1 MMAESP
7 MVPTAINRHDPEKL
21 LQVVWPDGVDKFVPY
36 REVRLACHCAHCVDE
51 WTGKPL
57 LDPESVPMDVSIKSM
72 ELKGNYAVKITW
84 TDGHDTGL
92 YSWTRLSSI
101 TRPGKA

>member
-1 MMAESP
+1 MAESS
-7 MVPTAINRHDPEKL
+7 MVPTAINRHDSEKK
-21 LQVVWPDGVDKFVPY
+21 LQVVWPDGVDKIVSY

-57 LDPESVPMDVSIKSM
+57 LDPDSVPMDVSIESM

-84 TDGHDTGL
+84 SDGHDTGL

-101 TRPGKA
+101 TRPDNA